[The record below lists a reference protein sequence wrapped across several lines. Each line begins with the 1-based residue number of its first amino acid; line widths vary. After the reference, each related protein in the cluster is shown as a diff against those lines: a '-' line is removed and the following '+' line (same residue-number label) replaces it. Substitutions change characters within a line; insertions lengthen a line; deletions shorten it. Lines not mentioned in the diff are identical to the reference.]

1 MNRFD
6 VNDFPKSKKDKI
18 INFKTKNQ
26 YILDS
31 NSIYQKTKYE
41 EVSLIDYFKIIF
53 GRNPIITLN
62 KNIEWEELIPFQSS
76 QEKPQSNFVYNAIV
90 LCKNNNGK
98 INKFIVTK
106 NPTILKNIKNQDFA
120 IASPITYVGKNR
132 FSKNA
137 RFLYAITIDL
147 DFVGFPQ
154 IRDLLFQINNNII
167 PQPNIITNSGNG
179 LHITYIIKEPIPM
192 YKGAQNILNK
202 LKYGLIDIIWNVYT
216 SQYMNRQYQNVIQ
229 GYRLPESKTKFG
241 EIVKSYFDINSN
253 YHTIE
258 ELNSYLK
265 DSEEHKKLE
274 ESEIIKINQ
283 IIKGEYDYKAKME
296 ELKRLYPDWYERR
309 IVKKEPRKKLTIN
322 KGVYKWW
329 LNILQNE
336 DEKVTIG
343 HRYFCCLAL
352 VSFGTKCNIP
362 YEEVKADL
370 YSLVNKFDTKTL
382 DPDNHFTSEDIESA
396 LLFYGSQKA
405 LLFSRENIS
414 NFTNIKIEKRK
425 RNGLTREQHLKIV
438 NFSNK
443 IKRENG
449 LIQRPKKYKSK
460 IRDRLKEYIKE
471 NPYETNKSLIAREL
485 GCSLSCV
492 NKNYTECR
500 KEVIGKYYYLSK
512 IELQMYEYLKN
523 NKGVSKRK
531 ISEDLGINIKT
542 IYKYY
547 NKIREIIEKED

>member
-1 MNRFD
+1 MSRFN

-18 INFKTKNQ
+18 INFKTKSQ

-31 NSIYQKTKYE
+31 NTIYQKTKYE
-41 EVSLIDYFKIIF
+41 EVNLIDYFKIIF
-53 GRNPIITLN
+53 GRNPIISLN

-76 QEKPQSNFVYNAIV
+76 QDNPQSNFVYNAII
-90 LCKNNNGK
+90 LSKSNNGK

-106 NPTILKNIKNQDFA
+106 NPTILKNVKNQDFA
-120 IASPITYVGKNR
+120 ISSPITYVGKNR

-154 IRDLLFQINNNII
+154 IRDLLFQINNNVI

-179 LHITYIIKEPIPM
+179 LHLTYIIKEPIPM
-192 YKGAQNILNK
+192 YKESQQILNK
-202 LKYGLIDIIWNVYT
+202 LKYGLIDIVWNVYT
-216 SQYMNRQYQNVIQ
+216 SQYKNRQYQNVIQ

-283 IIKGEYDYKAKME
+283 IIKGEYDYKARME
-296 ELKRLYPDWYERR
+296 ELKRQFPDWYERR
-309 IVKKEPRKKLTIN
+309 IVKKEPRKKQAVN
-322 KGVYKWW
+322 KNVYNWW

-343 HRYFCCLAL
+343 HRYYCCLAL

-362 YEEVKADL
+362 YEKVKADL

-382 DPDNHFTSEDIESA
+382 APDNHFTIKDVESA

-405 LLFSRENIS
+405 LMLSRENIS

-425 RNGLTREQHLKIV
+425 RNGLSRKEHLKIV

-449 LIQRPKKYKSK
+449 LIKRPKRYKSK

-485 GCSLSCV
+485 DCSLGCI

-531 ISEDLGINIKT
+531 ISEDLEINIKT
-542 IYKYY
+542 VYKYY
-547 NKIREIIEKED
+547 NKIKEIIEKEG